1 MDEKKVV
8 TGMYLELNNGSHTGI
23 LNWIRNDYNHKSITT
38 LELTDG
44 SELKI
49 VTEYVTVNTRK
60 RRDY

>member
-8 TGMYLELNNGSHTGI
+8 TGMYLELSNGAHRGI
-23 LNWIRNDYNHKSITT
+23 LNWITNDYDHQSITT